1 MPDPTSDPS
10 PAAPADAP
18 AASLGDPPANPPA
31 DAIADASAKSAG
43 TFAADPSPDSNPSQP
58 NPSKPSPSSDPE
70 RPSALALQATLVDFA
85 LAELVRQQ
93 RQSFQPLWSRE
104 SWAKLLIWL
113 ALNCG
118 CGADPASLEAF
129 AAAIGPS
136 QTARMRR
143 QFFER
148 QLDDLNLLILA
159 DPADQQVL
167 VMPLGPALDPGDPA
181 ADLAPEPVA
190 LALERVGLLDR
201 VVADRG
207 RWQSLE
213 AVVAVPW
220 SQPCT

>member
-1 MPDPTSDPS
+1 MSATPNPDPM
-10 PAAPADAP
+10 
-18 AASLGDPPANPPA
+18 
-31 DAIADASAKSAG
+31 
-43 TFAADPSPDSNPSQP
+43 ADPIPDPNADPQQAQASPGI
-58 NPSKPSPSSDPE
+58 E

-118 CGADPASLEAF
+118 CGTDTASLEAF

-148 QLDDLNLLILA
+148 QLEDLNVMVLA
-159 DPADQQVL
+159 DPAEQQVL
-167 VMPLGPALDPGDPA
+167 VWPLGPGLDAANPA
-181 ADLAPEPVA
+181 ADLAQEQVA
-190 LALERVGLLDR
+190 AALERVGLLDQ

-207 RWQSLE
+207 LWQSLE
-213 AVVAVPW
+213 ALVAVPW
-220 SQPCT
+220 SQPCS

>member
-1 MPDPTSDPS
+1 MAGMSDTPIRDPQPDP
-10 PAAPADAP
+10 
-18 AASLGDPPANPPA
+18 PPA
-31 DAIADASAKSAG
+31 
-43 TFAADPSPDSNPSQP
+43 SQP
-58 NPSKPSPSSDPE
+58 DLESESRPETQSETQPGLPQAGAGPGSE
-70 RPSALALQATLVDFA
+70 RPRGLALQATLVDFA

-148 QLDDLNLLILA
+148 QLEDLNLIVLA
-159 DPADQQVL
+159 DPAEQQVL
-167 VMPLGPALDPGDPA
+167 VWPLGPGLDAASLA
-181 ADLAPEPVA
+181 ADLALDQVA
-190 LALERVGLLDR
+190 AALERVGLLDH

-207 RWQSLE
+207 RWHSLE
-213 AVVAVPW
+213 ALVAVPW
-220 SQPCT
+220 SQPCS

>member
-1 MPDPTSDPS
+1 MSDTPIPDPTPDPS
-10 PAAPADAP
+10 PEAPV
-18 AASLGDPPANPPA
+18 DP
-31 DAIADASAKSAG
+31 S
-43 TFAADPSPDSNPSQP
+43 ADPRPKSQP
-58 NPSKPSPSSDPE
+58 DPHQAQASPGIE

-93 RQSFQPLWSRE
+93 RQSFQPLWTRE

-118 CGADPASLEAF
+118 CGTDPASLEAF
-129 AAAIGPS
+129 AAAIGPG

-148 QLDDLNLLILA
+148 QLEDLNLMVLA
-159 DPADQQVL
+159 DPAEQQVL
-167 VMPLGPALDPGDPA
+167 VWPLGPGLDAASPA
-181 ADLAPEPVA
+181 AELAQEQVA
-190 LALERVGLLDR
+190 AALERVGLLDL

-213 AVVAVPW
+213 ALVAVPW
-220 SQPCT
+220 SQPCS

>member
-1 MPDPTSDPS
+1 MAGMSDTPIPDPTPDPT
-10 PAAPADAP
+10 P
-18 AASLGDPPANPPA
+18 
-31 DAIADASAKSAG
+31 
-43 TFAADPSPDSNPSQP
+43 DPSPDPHQDQAGP
-58 NPSKPSPSSDPE
+58 GIG

-118 CGADPASLEAF
+118 CGTDAASLEAF

-148 QLDDLNLLILA
+148 QLEDLNLMVLA
-159 DPADQQVL
+159 DPAEQQVL
-167 VMPLGPALDPGDPA
+167 VWPLGPGLDAASLA
-181 ADLAPEPVA
+181 ADLAEEQVA
-190 LALERVGLLDR
+190 AALERVGLLDQ

-213 AVVAVPW
+213 ALVAVPW
-220 SQPCT
+220 SQPCS

>member
-1 MPDPTSDPS
+1 MSDTPKPDPMADPLPDPS
-10 PAAPADAP
+10 
-18 AASLGDPPANPPA
+18 
-31 DAIADASAKSAG
+31 
-43 TFAADPSPDSNPSQP
+43 ADPHQAQASPGIG
-58 NPSKPSPSSDPE
+58 

-118 CGADPASLEAF
+118 CGTDTASLEAF

-148 QLDDLNLLILA
+148 QLEDLNLMVLA
-159 DPADQQVL
+159 DPAEQQVL
-167 VMPLGPALDPGDPA
+167 VWPLGPGLDAANPA
-181 ADLAPEPVA
+181 ADLAQARVA
-190 LALERVGLLDR
+190 AALERVGLLDQ

-213 AVVAVPW
+213 ALVAVPW
-220 SQPCT
+220 SPPCS

>member
-1 MPDPTSDPS
+1 MSDTPHPDSHPDPTPDPQRPQSS
-10 PAAPADAP
+10 P
-18 AASLGDPPANPPA
+18 G
-31 DAIADASAKSAG
+31 IG
-43 TFAADPSPDSNPSQP
+43 
-58 NPSKPSPSSDPE
+58 

-93 RQSFQPLWSRE
+93 RQSFQPLWTRE

-118 CGADPASLEAF
+118 CGTDTASLEAF

-148 QLDDLNLLILA
+148 QFEDLNLMVLA
-159 DPADQQVL
+159 DPAEQQVL
-167 VMPLGPALDPGDPA
+167 VWPLGPGPDAASPA
-181 ADLAPEPVA
+181 ADLAQEQVA
-190 LALERVGLLDR
+190 AALERVGLLDQ

-213 AVVAVPW
+213 ALVAVPW
-220 SQPCT
+220 SPPCS

>member
-1 MPDPTSDPS
+1 MSATPNPDPMVDPLPDPS
-10 PAAPADAP
+10 
-18 AASLGDPPANPPA
+18 
-31 DAIADASAKSAG
+31 
-43 TFAADPSPDSNPSQP
+43 ADPHQAQASPGIG
-58 NPSKPSPSSDPE
+58 

-118 CGADPASLEAF
+118 CGTDTASLEAF

-148 QLDDLNLLILA
+148 QLEDLNLMVLA
-159 DPADQQVL
+159 DPAEQQVL
-167 VMPLGPALDPGDPA
+167 VWPLGPASGADA
-181 ADLAPEPVA
+181 AHDLSFDRVA
-190 LALERVGLLDR
+190 EALERVGLSDQL
-201 VVADRG
+201 VADRG

-213 AVVAVPW
+213 ALVAVPW
-220 SQPCT
+220 SPPCS

>member
-1 MPDPTSDPS
+1 MSDTPHLDPELGQAS
-10 PAAPADAP
+10 P
-18 AASLGDPPANPPA
+18 G
-31 DAIADASAKSAG
+31 I
-43 TFAADPSPDSNPSQP
+43 
-58 NPSKPSPSSDPE
+58 E

-118 CGADPASLEAF
+118 CGTDTTSLEAF

-136 QTARMRR
+136 QMTRLRR

-148 QLDDLNLLILA
+148 QLEDLNL
-159 DPADQQVL
+159 
-167 VMPLGPALDPGDPA
+167 MPLGPAIGADA
-181 ADLAPEPVA
+181 AHDLAFDRVA
-190 LALERVGLLDR
+190 AALERVGLSQQL
-201 VVADRG
+201 VAEQG

-213 AVVAVPW
+213 ALVAVPW
-220 SQPCT
+220 S

>member
-1 MPDPTSDPS
+1 MSATPNPDPMADP
-10 PAAPADAP
+10 
-18 AASLGDPPANPPA
+18 
-31 DAIADASAKSAG
+31 IADPHQ
-43 TFAADPSPDSNPSQP
+43 TQTSPGIG
-58 NPSKPSPSSDPE
+58 

-93 RQSFQPLWSRE
+93 RQSFQPLWTRE

-118 CGADPASLEAF
+118 CGTDTASLEAF

-136 QTARMRR
+136 QTARLRR

-148 QLDDLNLLILA
+148 QLEDLNLMILA
-159 DPADQQVL
+159 DPAEQQVL
-167 VMPLGPALDPGDPA
+167 VWPLGPGLDAASPA
-181 ADLAPEPVA
+181 AELAQEQVA
-190 LALERVGLLDR
+190 AALERVGLLDQ

-213 AVVAVPW
+213 ALVAVPW
-220 SQPCT
+220 SPPCS

>member
-1 MPDPTSDPS
+1 
-10 PAAPADAP
+10 
-18 AASLGDPPANPPA
+18 
-31 DAIADASAKSAG
+31 
-43 TFAADPSPDSNPSQP
+43 
-58 NPSKPSPSSDPE
+58 
-70 RPSALALQATLVDFA
+70 VDFA

-93 RQSFQPLWSRE
+93 RQSFQPLWSRD

-129 AAAIGPS
+129 AEAIGPS

-159 DPADQQVL
+159 DPAEQQVL
-167 VMPLGPALDPGDPA
+167 VMPLGPALDPSDPA
-181 ADLAPEPVA
+181 ADLAPQQVA

>member
-1 MPDPTSDPS
+1 MPQQFAVGAGRMAGMSNTPHPDPTPDP
-10 PAAPADAP
+10 
-18 AASLGDPPANPPA
+18 
-31 DAIADASAKSAG
+31 IADPQWPQS
-43 TFAADPSPDSNPSQP
+43 SPGIG
-58 NPSKPSPSSDPE
+58 

-93 RQSFQPLWSRE
+93 RQSFQPLWTRE

-118 CGADPASLEAF
+118 CGTDPASLEAF
-129 AAAIGPS
+129 AAAIGPG

-148 QLDDLNLLILA
+148 QLEDLNLMVLA
-159 DPADQQVL
+159 DPAEQQVL
-167 VMPLGPALDPGDPA
+167 VWPLGPGLDGASPA
-181 ADLAPEPVA
+181 ADLAQEQVA
-190 LALERVGLLDR
+190 AALERVGLLDQ

-213 AVVAVPW
+213 ALVAVPW
-220 SQPCT
+220 SPPCS

>member
-1 MPDPTSDPS
+1 MLQQFAVGAGRMAGMSDTPHLDPELGQAS
-10 PAAPADAP
+10 P
-18 AASLGDPPANPPA
+18 G
-31 DAIADASAKSAG
+31 I
-43 TFAADPSPDSNPSQP
+43 
-58 NPSKPSPSSDPE
+58 E

-118 CGADPASLEAF
+118 CGTDTTSLEAF

-136 QTARMRR
+136 QMARLRR

-148 QLDDLNLLILA
+148 QLEDLNLMILA
-159 DPADQQVL
+159 DPAEQQVL
-167 VMPLGPALDPGDPA
+167 VWPLGPAIGADGA
-181 ADLAPEPVA
+181 ADLAFDRVA
-190 LALERVGLLDR
+190 AALERVGLSQQL
-201 VVADRG
+201 VADRG

-213 AVVAVPW
+213 ALVAVPW
-220 SQPCT
+220 SPPCS

>member
-1 MPDPTSDPS
+1 MAGMSDTPIADPTPDPQPDPHSAQAS
-10 PAAPADAP
+10 P
-18 AASLGDPPANPPA
+18 G
-31 DAIADASAKSAG
+31 I
-43 TFAADPSPDSNPSQP
+43 
-58 NPSKPSPSSDPE
+58 E

-118 CGADPASLEAF
+118 CGTDTASLEAF
-129 AAAIGPS
+129 AAAIGSS
-136 QTARMRR
+136 QLARLRR

-148 QLDDLNLLILA
+148 QLEDLNLMVLA
-159 DPADQQVL
+159 DPAEQQVL
-167 VMPLGPALDPGDPA
+167 VWPLGPSLDA
-181 ADLAPEPVA
+181 ASSTADLDQGRVA
-190 LALERVGLLDR
+190 AALERVGLLDQ

-213 AVVAVPW
+213 ALVAVPW
-220 SQPCT
+220 SQPCS

>member
-1 MPDPTSDPS
+1 MPQQFAVVAVRMAGMSDTPHPDSSPDPTPDP
-10 PAAPADAP
+10 
-18 AASLGDPPANPPA
+18 
-31 DAIADASAKSAG
+31 IADPQRPQS
-43 TFAADPSPDSNPSQP
+43 SPGID
-58 NPSKPSPSSDPE
+58 

-93 RQSFQPLWSRE
+93 RQSFQPLWTRD

-118 CGADPASLEAF
+118 CGTDTASLEAF
-129 AAAIGPS
+129 AAAIGPG

-148 QLDDLNLLILA
+148 QLEDLNLMVLA
-159 DPADQQVL
+159 DPAEQQVL
-167 VMPLGPALDPGDPA
+167 VWPLGPGLDGASPA
-181 ADLAPEPVA
+181 ADLAEEQVA
-190 LALERVGLLDR
+190 AALERVGLLDQ

-213 AVVAVPW
+213 ALVAVPW
-220 SQPCT
+220 SPPCS

>member
-1 MPDPTSDPS
+1 MAGMSDTPIPDPTPDPHRDPHPVPHQAQAS
-10 PAAPADAP
+10 PGIEP
-18 AASLGDPPANPPA
+18 
-31 DAIADASAKSAG
+31 
-43 TFAADPSPDSNPSQP
+43 
-58 NPSKPSPSSDPE
+58 
-70 RPSALALQATLVDFA
+70 PSALALQATLVDFA

-118 CGADPASLEAF
+118 CGTDPASLEAF
-129 AAAIGPS
+129 VAAIGPS
-136 QTARMRR
+136 QTSRMRR

-148 QLDDLNLLILA
+148 QLEDLNLMVLA
-159 DPADQQVL
+159 DPAEQQVL
-167 VMPLGPALDPGDPA
+167 VLPLGPTIGADA
-181 ADLAPEPVA
+181 AQDLAFDRVA
-190 LALERVGLLDR
+190 AALERVGLSDQL
-201 VVADRG
+201 VADRS